1 MPSLLHLVQ
10 INTKFLAQP
19 LHQRPCV
26 YSNGSNSCV
35 ADGPFHACA
44 QEAALVAV
52 AAEVTEALRSKGPG
66 GQHSESLSTLLGLL
80 ASLTDSSSPV
90 AQQYMTSAS
99 SAVNPD
105 LHGAAISNSS
115 SHADVSAQETHPKS
129 HGAPAAAMEVISAS
143 GAVDQKRKSDSSEER
158 PQQRAAKAYAAGALV
173 QAALNAMAAGVQ
185 GPQPL
190 TFLTPTSS
198 AAAAIAVQVRTP
210 AAPSLS
216 HGSMCTGSRTCGG
229 NHPYDMVTRRG
240 RGQICANIEALLY
253 AAAAEMLAK

>member
-1 MPSLLHLVQ
+1 M
-10 INTKFLAQP
+10 
-19 LHQRPCV
+19 
-26 YSNGSNSCV
+26 
-35 ADGPFHACA
+35 
-44 QEAALVAV
+44 AV

-90 AQQYMTSAS
+90 AQQYMSAPGPS
-99 SAVNPD
+99 PLNTGT
-105 LHGAAISNSS
+105 HGATVSNGS
-115 SHADVSAQETHPKS
+115 SHADAVTQDTLSQPHGTSAASMEPVSANGSVE
-129 HGAPAAAMEVISAS
+129 
-143 GAVDQKRKSDSSEER
+143 QKRKSDSSEER

-210 AAPSLS
+210 VVPSPCLKA
-216 HGSMCTGSRTCGG
+216 CAQASRPQGVVIPKAFFLAGG
-229 NHPYDMVTRRG
+229 HDRLA
-240 RGQICANIEALLY
+240 QHICSIACMLL
-253 AAAAEMLAK
+253 ES